1 VKGRWKVLIGLVAAL
16 AVLLAINTIVV
27 NGQTKDAE
35 ITAEGGQI
43 LQLPGGDVQV
53 LEEGPTAVDPRQAG
67 LSVVLVHCYG
77 CSLHWWDRIAPIL
90 AERHRVIRLDLLG
103 HGGSEKPKSGYR
115 IDQQAA
121 LVAAALGQRD
131 VQGAVVVGHSM
142 GFSVA
147 VALAARASQLVDRLV
162 NIDEGPNQDVCELPF
177 LAKLAY
183 APVIG
188 EAAWRISPDFAV
200 ENGYSDAFAP
210 DYDISSGFEN
220 PDQVID
226 DYNAMTFTAFK
237 DAREANDDFQDE
249 LPLDDRLRQIPVP
262 LLSVFGSEDQI
273 CDPEESQAAY
283 EAVPGARTATVEDA
297 GHSPNVEQPEETA
310 ALIEDFAAEAEA
322 STGPRR
328 NRGR

>member
-1 VKGRWKVLIGLVAAL
+1 MKGRWKVLIGLVAAL

-77 CSLHWWDRIAPIL
+77 CSLHWWDRMAPIL